1 MRNHTKA
8 WKPTILVFDGKELSS
23 TIIMSIVD
31 ELCGKKIIEI
41 RMMTGAE
48 KQAIRDNIAKGVKY
62 HTETILS
69 LKNYD
74 FPVLFKILGTF
85 NPGR

>member
-1 MRNHTKA
+1 
-8 WKPTILVFDGKELSS
+8 
-23 TIIMSIVD
+23 
-31 ELCGKKIIEI
+31 
-41 RMMTGAE
+41 MMTGAE